1 MTPFIRNLLILA
13 GVALLVLVLN
23 LEVALITV
31 GVLLRIAFILAIA
44 VAVYFFWRDFGRRE
58 MSTWPARAQWV
69 VYGAAALLIVDLGW
83 LFLGGLSGLDAL
95 AFILVAA
102 ACVFAAWRTW
112 RDQRT
117 YL

>member
-1 MTPFIRNLLILA
+1 MSPFIRNLLILA
-13 GVALLVLVLN
+13 GVALVVLVLN
-23 LEVALITV
+23 LEVALITI
-31 GVLLRIAFILAIA
+31 GLLLRIAFVLAIA
-44 VAVYFFWRDFGRRE
+44 VAVYFFWRDIGRRE
-58 MSTWPARAQWV
+58 MSTWSARAQWV
-69 VYGAAALLIVDLGW
+69 VYGAAALLLVDLGW

-112 RDQRT
+112 RDQQT

>member
-1 MTPFIRNLLILA
+1 MSPFVRNVLILA
-13 GVALLVLVLN
+13 AVAAGVVVLD
-23 LEVALITV
+23 LEVALVTV
-31 GVLLRIAFILAIA
+31 GLLLQIAFVLAIA
-44 VAVYFFWRDFGRRE
+44 FVVYMLWRDFGRRE

-69 VYGAAALLIVDLGW
+69 MYGAAGLLFVDLGW

-102 ACVFAAWRTW
+102 ACIFAGWRTW

>member
-102 ACVFAAWRTW
+102 ACVFAAWRSW

>member
-1 MTPFIRNLLILA
+1 MSPFIRNLLILA
-13 GVALLVLVLN
+13 AVALVVLVLN

-31 GVLLRIAFILAIA
+31 GVLLRVAFILAIA

-69 VYGAAALLIVDLGW
+69 VYGAAALLLVDLGW
-83 LFLGGLSGLDAL
+83 LFLGGLSGPDAL

>member
-13 GVALLVLVLN
+13 GVALVVLLLN
-23 LEVALITV
+23 LEVALMTV
-31 GVLLRIAFILAIA
+31 GVLLRIAFLIAIV

-69 VYGAAALLIVDLGW
+69 VYGAAALLVVDVGW
-83 LFLGGLSGLDAL
+83 LFLGGLSGPDAL

-102 ACVFAAWRTW
+102 ACVFAGWRTW

-117 YL
+117 YG

>member
-13 GVALLVLVLN
+13 GVALVVLVLN